1 MSLKPHN
8 RIVLIYLAVGM
19 SWIFFSDLLV
29 EYLFQDKADII
40 LAQNIK
46 GWLFIAI
53 TGGLLFFL
61 IRKDVNA
68 IQDVNLKLVASYE
81 QTISG
86 WVHVMDLRH
95 RETKDHTQRVT
106 KMTVELAKLSGITD
120 VKKLKHIERG
130 AMLHDIG
137 KIGIPDAILIKPG
150 KLDKEEWEQMKTHPQ
165 IAHDILAKIAFL
177 KPSIDIPFSH
187 HERWDGTGYP
197 VGMKGTQIPITA
209 RFFAV
214 IDVWDALIHPRVYKS
229 AWPEEEVLSYISLQ
243 SGTHFDPDVVT
254 LFLDNYQQI
263 KKSSALSE

>member
-1 MSLKPHN
+1 MNLKPHY
-8 RIVLIYLAVGM
+8 RIVLIYLTLGM
-19 SWIFFSDLLV
+19 LWIFFSDLVV
-29 EYLFQDKADII
+29 EQLLQDKADLII
-40 LAQNIK
+40 AQNIK
-46 GWLFIAI
+46 GWLFIII
-53 TGGLLFFL
+53 TGLLLFFL
-61 IRKDVNA
+61 IKKDVTA
-68 IQDVNLKLVASYE
+68 IQEVNTQLVESYE

-106 KMTVELAKLSGITD
+106 KMTVELAKLSGISD
-120 VKKLKHIERG
+120 AKELKCIERA

-165 IAHDILAKIAFL
+165 IAKDILSKIAFL
-177 KPSIDIPFSH
+177 NPSMAIPFSH

-197 VGMKGTQIPITA
+197 VGMKGDEIPLTA

-229 AWPEEEVLSYISLQ
+229 AWPEEQVVSYIREQ
-243 SGTHFDPDVVT
+243 SGSHFDPEVVT
-254 LFLDNYQQI
+254 LFLDNYEQI
-263 KKSSALSE
+263 KKSSAGS